1 MNRLQKAR
9 FGLGNQP
16 MLTLIEATASTRV
29 VGVARRRQLVGSRA
43 RAIRSTVPGRAV
55 WALAVWFAL
64 MVLSL
69 SGFLANRVF
78 GQEAAPAAPPQP
90 ATAPAPAVPAPPAG
104 IRSVSLPPALTAK
117 ATVAA
122 MERVKGEG
130 LAKADFSPQ
139 WPGYE
144 EFRRYYQ
151 LYQFGKLMDA
161 SYVAEYGKITQSI
174 LEDLDRAQ
182 KQRSPAANT
191 LGGWVVAGARAI
203 ATGNYHPVAR
213 VTSTL
218 MLAQTDDQPADLRA
232 GRPPVPAAAA
242 LPVLVQ
248 LYRTETN
255 PDGVRAAA
263 LQGILRHVQMGS
275 VTDQRFRDGIAGIAL
290 QLIESNPPA
299 GRSSQ
304 AHAFLQRYAVDILG
318 VLADPNTS
326 PKTAETLVSVSTQPG
341 RPNLI
346 AAYAASKV
354 GRFQPGKAKVS
365 EASKILQSWA
375 ARGAETIDREIDRI
389 AKLDPPIAVRDQP
402 QIPVT
407 PTGGASGGYDPS
419 MAGGMMP
426 GMDGG
431 MAGMGDYDPGMM
443 SGMDGM
449 GMGGMEGDMYGGMM
463 GMPGGGMMG
472 PITILPQ
479 PLEIVTARRSIN
491 DVFQQLQVGATG
503 QAAAGL
509 PKQASGGLLAV
520 ADPADKAN
528 IESWVKTLGE
538 VVTAINDRTLT
549 ERKKFVESLT
559 EQSNVL
565 KKLAGI
571 EVKED
576 EAATDA
582 QRAIAGGEAALGPEI
597 GSGPM
602 DPAAG
607 FPPAA
612 TNVPGVA
619 AAPGVNPQAAPG
631 VNPQAPPGVNPQA
644 APGVNPQ
651 AAPGVNPQGPTA
663 AGALPP
669 VGTAGQPENPLAD
682 PVNDPLATPPSNN

>member
-1 MNRLQKAR
+1 
-9 FGLGNQP
+9 
-16 MLTLIEATASTRV
+16 
-29 VGVARRRQLVGSRA
+29 
-43 RAIRSTVPGRAV
+43 
-55 WALAVWFAL
+55 
-64 MVLSL
+64 
-69 SGFLANRVF
+69 
-78 GQEAAPAAPPQP
+78 
-90 ATAPAPAVPAPPAG
+90 
-104 IRSVSLPPALTAK
+104 
-117 ATVAA
+117 

-299 GRSSQ
+299 GRSPQ

-463 GMPGGGMMG
+463 GGGMMGGGMMG

-549 ERKKFVESLT
+549 ERKKFVEALT

-582 QRAIAGGEAALGPEI
+582 QGAIAGGEAALGPEI

-602 DPAAG
+602 APAGG

-619 AAPGVNPQAAPG
+619 AASGVNPQAAPG
-631 VNPQAPPGVNPQA
+631 A
-644 APGVNPQ
+644 
-651 AAPGVNPQGPTA
+651 NPQGPTA

>member
-1 MNRLQKAR
+1 
-9 FGLGNQP
+9 
-16 MLTLIEATASTRV
+16 
-29 VGVARRRQLVGSRA
+29 
-43 RAIRSTVPGRAV
+43 
-55 WALAVWFAL
+55 
-64 MVLSL
+64 
-69 SGFLANRVF
+69 
-78 GQEAAPAAPPQP
+78 
-90 ATAPAPAVPAPPAG
+90 
-104 IRSVSLPPALTAK
+104 
-117 ATVAA
+117 
-122 MERVKGEG
+122 
-130 LAKADFSPQ
+130 
-139 WPGYE
+139 
-144 EFRRYYQ
+144 
-151 LYQFGKLMDA
+151 
-161 SYVAEYGKITQSI
+161 
-174 LEDLDRAQ
+174 
-182 KQRSPAANT
+182 
-191 LGGWVVAGARAI
+191 
-203 ATGNYHPVAR
+203 
-213 VTSTL
+213 
-218 MLAQTDDQPADLRA
+218 
-232 GRPPVPAAAA
+232 
-242 LPVLVQ
+242 
-248 LYRTETN
+248 
-255 PDGVRAAA
+255 
-263 LQGILRHVQMGS
+263 
-275 VTDQRFRDGIAGIAL
+275 
-290 QLIESNPPA
+290 
-299 GRSSQ
+299 
-304 AHAFLQRYAVDILG
+304 
-318 VLADPNTS
+318 
-326 PKTAETLVSVSTQPG
+326 LVSVSTQPG

-463 GMPGGGMMG
+463 GGGMMG

-549 ERKKFVESLT
+549 ERKKFVEALT

-602 DPAAG
+602 APAEG
-607 FPPAA
+607 FPPTA

-631 VNPQAPPGVNPQA
+631 VNPQAAPGVSPQA

-651 AAPGVNPQGPTA
+651 AAPGANPQGPTA

-669 VGTAGQPENPLAD
+669 IGTAGQPENPLAD

>member
-1 MNRLQKAR
+1 MNRLQTAR

-104 IRSVSLPPALTAK
+104 IRSVPLPPALTAK

-299 GRSSQ
+299 GRSPQ

-407 PTGGASGGYDPS
+407 TTGGAGGGYDPS

-509 PKQASGGLLAV
+509 PKQPSGGLLAV

-549 ERKKFVESLT
+549 ERKKFVEALT

-582 QRAIAGGEAALGPEI
+582 QGAIAGGEAALGPEI

-631 VNPQAPPGVNPQA
+631 VNPQA

-651 AAPGVNPQGPTA
+651 AAPGANPQGPTA

>member
-29 VGVARRRQLVGSRA
+29 VGVARRRQLVESRA

-90 ATAPAPAVPAPPAG
+90 ATAPAPAAPAPPAG
-104 IRSVSLPPALTAK
+104 IRSVPLPPALTAK

-182 KQRSPAANT
+182 KQRSPAAKT

-299 GRSSQ
+299 GRSPQ

-318 VLADPNTS
+318 VLADPNSS

-463 GMPGGGMMG
+463 GGGMMGGGMMG

-549 ERKKFVESLT
+549 ERKKFVEALT

-582 QRAIAGGEAALGPEI
+582 QGAIAGGEAALGPEI

-631 VNPQAPPGVNPQA
+631 VNPQV
-644 APGVNPQ
+644 APG
-651 AAPGVNPQGPTA
+651 ANPQGPTA

>member
-16 MLTLIEATASTRV
+16 MLTLNEATASTRV
-29 VGVARRRQLVGSRA
+29 VGVARRRQLVESRA

-90 ATAPAPAVPAPPAG
+90 ATAPAPAAPAPPAG
-104 IRSVSLPPALTAK
+104 IRSVPLPPALTAK

-182 KQRSPAANT
+182 KQRSPAAKT

-463 GMPGGGMMG
+463 GGGMMGGGMMG

-549 ERKKFVESLT
+549 ERKKFVEALT

-582 QRAIAGGEAALGPEI
+582 QGAIAGGEAALGPEI

-602 DPAAG
+602 APAGG

-619 AAPGVNPQAAPG
+619 AASGVNPQAAPG
-631 VNPQAPPGVNPQA
+631 A
-644 APGVNPQ
+644 
-651 AAPGVNPQGPTA
+651 NPQGPTA

>member
-1 MNRLQKAR
+1 
-9 FGLGNQP
+9 
-16 MLTLIEATASTRV
+16 
-29 VGVARRRQLVGSRA
+29 
-43 RAIRSTVPGRAV
+43 
-55 WALAVWFAL
+55 
-64 MVLSL
+64 
-69 SGFLANRVF
+69 
-78 GQEAAPAAPPQP
+78 
-90 ATAPAPAVPAPPAG
+90 
-104 IRSVSLPPALTAK
+104 
-117 ATVAA
+117 
-122 MERVKGEG
+122 
-130 LAKADFSPQ
+130 
-139 WPGYE
+139 
-144 EFRRYYQ
+144 
-151 LYQFGKLMDA
+151 
-161 SYVAEYGKITQSI
+161 
-174 LEDLDRAQ
+174 
-182 KQRSPAANT
+182 
-191 LGGWVVAGARAI
+191 
-203 ATGNYHPVAR
+203 
-213 VTSTL
+213 

-299 GRSSQ
+299 GRSAQ
-304 AHAFLQRYAVDILG
+304 AHAFLQRYGVDILG

-463 GMPGGGMMG
+463 GGGMMG

-549 ERKKFVESLT
+549 ERKKFVEALT

-602 DPAAG
+602 APAEG
-607 FPPAA
+607 FPPTA

-631 VNPQAPPGVNPQA
+631 VNPQAAPGVSPQA

-651 AAPGVNPQGPTA
+651 AAPGANPQAAPGANPQGPTA

-669 VGTAGQPENPLAD
+669 IGTAGQPENPLAD

>member
-1 MNRLQKAR
+1 MNRLQTAR

-29 VGVARRRQLVGSRA
+29 VGVAPKRQLVESQA

-90 ATAPAPAVPAPPAG
+90 ATAPSPAAPAPPAG
-104 IRSVSLPPALTAK
+104 IRSVPLPPALTAK

-182 KQRSPAANT
+182 KQRSPAAKT

-463 GMPGGGMMG
+463 GGGMMGGGMMG

-549 ERKKFVESLT
+549 ERKKFVEALT

-582 QRAIAGGEAALGPEI
+582 QGAIAGGEAALGPEI

-602 DPAAG
+602 APAGG

-619 AAPGVNPQAAPG
+619 AASGVNPQAAPG
-631 VNPQAPPGVNPQA
+631 A
-644 APGVNPQ
+644 
-651 AAPGVNPQGPTA
+651 NPQGPTA

>member
-1 MNRLQKAR
+1 MNRLQTAR

-29 VGVARRRQLVGSRA
+29 VGVAPKRHLVESQA

-90 ATAPAPAVPAPPAG
+90 ATAPSPAAPAPPAG
-104 IRSVSLPPALTAK
+104 IRSVPLPPALTAK

-463 GMPGGGMMG
+463 GGGMMGGGMMG

-549 ERKKFVESLT
+549 ERKKFVEALT

-582 QRAIAGGEAALGPEI
+582 QGAIAGGEAALGPEI

-602 DPAAG
+602 APAGG

-619 AAPGVNPQAAPG
+619 AASGVNPQAAPG
-631 VNPQAPPGVNPQA
+631 A
-644 APGVNPQ
+644 
-651 AAPGVNPQGPTA
+651 NPQGPTA

>member
-1 MNRLQKAR
+1 
-9 FGLGNQP
+9 
-16 MLTLIEATASTRV
+16 
-29 VGVARRRQLVGSRA
+29 
-43 RAIRSTVPGRAV
+43 
-55 WALAVWFAL
+55 
-64 MVLSL
+64 
-69 SGFLANRVF
+69 
-78 GQEAAPAAPPQP
+78 
-90 ATAPAPAVPAPPAG
+90 
-104 IRSVSLPPALTAK
+104 
-117 ATVAA
+117 
-122 MERVKGEG
+122 
-130 LAKADFSPQ
+130 
-139 WPGYE
+139 
-144 EFRRYYQ
+144 
-151 LYQFGKLMDA
+151 
-161 SYVAEYGKITQSI
+161 
-174 LEDLDRAQ
+174 
-182 KQRSPAANT
+182 
-191 LGGWVVAGARAI
+191 
-203 ATGNYHPVAR
+203 
-213 VTSTL
+213 

-463 GMPGGGMMG
+463 GGGMMGGGMMG

-549 ERKKFVESLT
+549 ERKKFVEALT

-582 QRAIAGGEAALGPEI
+582 QGAIAGGEAALGPEI

-602 DPAAG
+602 APAGG

-619 AAPGVNPQAAPG
+619 AASGVNPQAAPG
-631 VNPQAPPGVNPQA
+631 A
-644 APGVNPQ
+644 
-651 AAPGVNPQGPTA
+651 NPQGPTA

>member
-9 FGLGNQP
+9 FRLGNQP
-16 MLTLIEATASTRV
+16 MLTPIEAPASTRV
-29 VGVARRRQLVGSRA
+29 VGVARRRQLVGAQA

-55 WALAVWFAL
+55 WALVVWFAL

-69 SGFLANRVF
+69 SGFLANRVI
-78 GQEAAPAAPPQP
+78 GQESAPAAPPQP
-90 ATAPAPAVPAPPAG
+90 ATAPAPPAG
-104 IRSVSLPPALTAK
+104 IRSVPLPPALTAK

-151 LYQFGKLMDA
+151 TYQFGKLMDA

-182 KQRSPAANT
+182 KQRSPAAKT
-191 LGGWVVAGARAI
+191 LGGWIVAGARAI

-218 MLAQTDDQPADLRA
+218 MLAQTDDQPADLRS

-290 QLIESNPPA
+290 QLIESDPPA
-299 GRSSQ
+299 GRSPQ

-365 EASKILQSWA
+365 EASKILRSWA

-389 AKLDPPIAVRDQP
+389 AKLDPPTAVRDQP

-407 PTGGASGGYDPS
+407 PTAGAGGGYDPS

-503 QAAAGL
+503 QPAAGL
-509 PKQASGGLLAV
+509 PKQPGGLLAV
-520 ADPADKAN
+520 ADPADKTS

-549 ERKKFVESLT
+549 ERKKFVETLT
-559 EQSNVL
+559 EQSIVL

-571 EVKED
+571 EVKENK
-576 EAATDA
+576 AATDA
-582 QRAIAGGEAALGPEI
+582 RGAIAGGEAALGPEI

-602 DPAAG
+602 DPAAP

-612 TNVPGVA
+612 TNVPGV

-631 VNPQAPPGVNPQA
+631 VNPQRPPAGLPA
-644 APGVNPQ
+644 
-651 AAPGVNPQGPTA
+651 A

-669 VGTAGQPENPLAD
+669 VGTAGPPENPLAD
-682 PVNDPLATPPSNN
+682 PVNDPLAPPPSNN